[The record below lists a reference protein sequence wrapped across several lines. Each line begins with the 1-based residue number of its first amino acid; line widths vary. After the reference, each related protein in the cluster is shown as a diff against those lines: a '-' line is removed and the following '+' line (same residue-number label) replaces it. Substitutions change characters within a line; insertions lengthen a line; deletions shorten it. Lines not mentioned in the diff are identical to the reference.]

1 MNKKNYLRPNLEI
14 VEVSFQPL
22 LAESTSGDGGS
33 AQTGSSGSRS
43 LNSFEDED

>member
-1 MNKKNYLRPNLEI
+1 MDKKNYLRPNMEV

-22 LAESTSGDGGS
+22 MAGSPYGDGSGS
-33 AQTGSSGSRS
+33 QTDQSRS

>member
-14 VEVSFQPL
+14 VEVSFQLP
-22 LAESTSGDGGS
+22 LAESTSGGGDS
-33 AQTGSSGSRS
+33 AESSRS

>member
-1 MNKKNYLRPNLEI
+1 MNKKNYLRPDLEV

-22 LAESTSGDGGS
+22 MDGSTYGDGSGS
-33 AQTGSSGSRS
+33 QTYGSRS

>member
-1 MNKKNYLRPNLEI
+1 MNKKNYLRPNLEV

-22 LAESTSGDGGS
+22 MAGSPDGDGSGS
-33 AQTGSSGSRS
+33 ETKQSRS